1 MKNFVSY
8 SIVLD
13 ADGMESLST
22 STSNDVVDRPIRSIE
37 DVKAIE
43 QELII
48 KYTPM
53 MNHPSCSP
61 AGKESSLKAQTS
73 GNGAICAKAPCSKE
87 TPICPQETPICP
99 QS

>member
-22 STSNDVVDRPIRSIE
+22 STSHDVVDRPIRSIE

-43 QELII
+43 KELVI

-53 MNHPSCSP
+53 MKVL
-61 AGKESSLKAQTS
+61 GTEIVSLSIITWRQFD
-73 GNGAICAKAPCSKE
+73 E
-87 TPICPQETPICP
+87 
-99 QS
+99 

>member
-43 QELII
+43 KELVI

-53 MNHPSCSP
+53 MKVL
-61 AGKESSLKAQTS
+61 GTEIVSLSIITWRQFD
-73 GNGAICAKAPCSKE
+73 E
-87 TPICPQETPICP
+87 
-99 QS
+99 

>member
-22 STSNDVVDRPIRSIE
+22 GTSNDVVDRPIRSIE

-53 MNHPSCSP
+53 MKVL
-61 AGKESSLKAQTS
+61 GTEIVSLSIITWR
-73 GNGAICAKAPCSKE
+73 PFDE
-87 TPICPQETPICP
+87 
-99 QS
+99 

>member
-53 MNHPSCSP
+53 MKVL
-61 AGKESSLKAQTS
+61 GTEIVSLSIITWR
-73 GNGAICAKAPCSKE
+73 PFDE
-87 TPICPQETPICP
+87 
-99 QS
+99 